1 MLCLIG
7 FLSISSRSGTFEIFL
22 NTVYYESFIW
32 IWNWVFILIFS
43 VTIGTFWLAETIYAV
58 VSLLSLSLPFVL
70 FILCNHSFFGPY
82 ECFTYYSKIFPKV
95 RENIAGKNT
104 SKICERALCYSWCNN
119 PHSGMLS
126 FVCLLIHSLWSC
138 P

>member
-43 VTIGTFWLAETIYAV
+43 VTIGMFWLAETIYAV
-58 VSLLSLSLPFVL
+58 VSLLNLSLPFVL
-70 FILCNHSFFGPY
+70 FILCNHSFLVFMNAVLIILK
-82 ECFTYYSKIFPKV
+82 SFPKSGKTLLAKTLARFV
-95 RENIAGKNT
+95 NVPFVIADAT
-104 SKICERALCYSWCNN
+104 TLTQVCWVL
-119 PHSGMLS
+119 
-126 FVCLLIHSLWSC
+126 FVY
-138 P
+138 

>member
-43 VTIGTFWLAETIYAV
+43 VTIGMFWLAETIYAV

-70 FILCNHSFFGPY
+70 FILCNHSFLVLMNAVLIILK
-82 ECFTYYSKIFPKV
+82 SFPKSGKTLLAKTLARFV
-95 RENIAGKNT
+95 NVPFVIADAT
-104 SKICERALCYSWCNN
+104 TLTQVCIVF
-119 PHSGMLS
+119 
-126 FVCLLIHSLWSC
+126 FVY
-138 P
+138 